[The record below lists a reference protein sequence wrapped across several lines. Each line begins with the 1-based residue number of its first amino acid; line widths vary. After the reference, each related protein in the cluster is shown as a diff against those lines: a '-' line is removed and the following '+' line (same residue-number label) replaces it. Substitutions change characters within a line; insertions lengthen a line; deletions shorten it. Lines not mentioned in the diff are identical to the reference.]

1 MMTEREVNE
10 TREMEMT
17 EHFRRMRIL
26 PVIVIH
32 DPNQAAPL
40 AQALIEGGLPC
51 AEVTYR
57 TASAEESLR
66 RMSGEVP
73 ELLVGAGTVLTP
85 EQVRS
90 AKDAGARFIVSPGFN
105 PRVVDACREV
115 ELPVFPGVAT
125 PTEIEAAL
133 ERGLRTLKFFP
144 AEAMGGTRFLQ
155 AITAPYSGVGFI
167 PTGGIGLEEL
177 PAYLKLPSVVAC
189 GGSWLAPSSWIGAG
203 EFDRIREETRRAVER
218 VRELT

>member
-66 RMSGEVP
+66 RMSGEFP